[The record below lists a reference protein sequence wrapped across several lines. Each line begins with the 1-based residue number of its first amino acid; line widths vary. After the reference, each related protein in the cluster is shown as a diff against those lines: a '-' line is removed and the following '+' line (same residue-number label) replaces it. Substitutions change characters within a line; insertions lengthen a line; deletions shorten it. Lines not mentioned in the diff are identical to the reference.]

1 MSIKNDNVKI
11 KAISRFIKDRS
22 SPENSIFL
30 FSYDVEIKNNCDYEV
45 QLLSRYW
52 HIQDGDGNIEEIRG
66 SGVIGLQPVIKS
78 GENFEYSSFCPLKT
92 PFGMMSGAYQMKINS
107 EETFEATIPAFSL
120 SATSSSI
127 VSVILSFFLTP
138 YSPA

>member
-1 MSIKNDNVKI
+1 MSIKNDNIKI
-11 KAISRFIKDRS
+11 KAISRFVKDRS

-30 FSYDVEIKNNCDYEV
+30 FSYDVEIKNNSDYEV

-66 SGVIGLQPVIKS
+66 PGVIGLQPVIKS

-107 EETFEATIPAFSL
+107 EETFEANIPAFSL
-120 SATSSSI
+120 SATDY
-127 VSVILSFFLTP
+127 VN
-138 YSPA
+138 